1 MEEKLEAQ
9 LRELAGMIDHTI
21 LKPDATKQ
29 KVLEVCQECRD
40 YHFKMI
46 AINSCQVTLC
56 HHALKG
62 SGVHVGAAISFPLGQ
77 TELNVKLL
85 ETEHAIRQGA
95 DEIIMSST

>member
-62 SGVHVGAAISFPLGQ
+62 QRRACRSGDQLSVGP
-77 TELNVKLL
+77 
-85 ETEHAIRQGA
+85 
-95 DEIIMSST
+95 D